1 MRRYRLLVLTASSSA
16 VLSSPIVAQ
25 SGPGPYYCL
34 TRDFTKRVAYA
45 SPVFNVQQADA
56 MKVNPAWHQIMKTT
70 YGITALPYQSCQ
82 GPYPTLASAD
92 SARTRAIDYIK
103 NTLKQPVTALAWTY
117 AGAPALHFVARAAP
131 ASPPPTPAPATVSAA
146 DRAAFQAEVSV
157 SKGYCE
163 QNYRDL
169 YDCDAFSQAV
179 LQHRLA
185 HPEELVRYKGD
196 PNPHRPPVHDLVLGV
211 QYHLDCS
218 RCADDQRLLSYARN
232 RVKGNMRQLVM
243 TGTISQA
250 KVDAY
255 ADCVARA
262 FPPEVHKNANVDHI
276 QAAMNDA
283 AVGCG
288 NPNQ

>member
-1 MRRYRLLVLTASSSA
+1 
-16 VLSSPIVAQ
+16 
-25 SGPGPYYCL
+25 
-34 TRDFTKRVAYA
+34 
-45 SPVFNVQQADA
+45 
-56 MKVNPAWHQIMKTT
+56 
-70 YGITALPYQSCQ
+70 
-82 GPYPTLASAD
+82 
-92 SARTRAIDYIK
+92 
-103 NTLKQPVTALAWTY
+103 VTQVSWTY
-117 AGAPALHFVARAAP
+117 AGAPALHFVSQPAP
-131 ASPPPTPAPATVSAA
+131 ASPPSAATPATISAA
-146 DRAAFQAEVSV
+146 DRAAFQAEVPQ

-169 YDCDAFSQAV
+169 YDCDAFAHAV
-179 LQHRLA
+179 LEHRLA
-185 HPEELVRYKGD
+185 HPEEVVRYKAD

-218 RCADDQRLLSYARN
+218 QCADDQRLVSYARN
-232 RVKGNMRQLVM
+232 RVKGNMSQLVM
-243 TGTISQA
+243 TGTLSQA

-255 ADCVARA
+255 SECVARA